1 MRQLRVIRDRAAPAA
16 NPVKSATS
24 PNPPHPPVSSA
35 VEATALVPWLV
46 AVNPVHLVGAFAALD
61 VLWQAAPNQCSSVS
75 SVRPG
80 LRAAS
85 RSAPRQPGLSRPISN
100 P

>member
-1 MRQLRVIRDRAAPAA
+1 MGAGPAGRTGSQGRLMLSLLA
-16 NPVKSATS
+16 R
-24 PNPPHPPVSSA
+24 
-35 VEATALVPWLV
+35 LD
-46 AVNPVHLVGAFAALD
+46 PVHLVGAFAALD

-85 RSAPRQPGLSRPISN
+85 RSAPRQPDLSRPISN